1 MSVLRADARR
11 NLGRVLEAAA
21 EAFAE
26 LGPDVSV
33 DEIARRAGVGHG
45 TVFRRF
51 PTKDALL
58 AAVLA
63 VRLEE
68 LADEAELLL
77 ESADP
82 TSAFDEFVWLAADAC
97 GRDRALF
104 EGVPRCES
112 FPEVAAAKERMHA
125 CAAELLGRGQ
135 SSGALRSDVTADDV
149 SALIVS
155 AMHAADQRGAEPD
168 AWRRYIAVVLAGL
181 RTAPT
186 AS

>member
-1 MSVLRADARR
+1 MTVLRADARR
-11 NLGRVLEAAA
+11 NLGRVLEAAS

-26 LGPDVSV
+26 LGPDVTV

-68 LADEAELLL
+68 LADSAESLL
-77 ESADP
+77 ENADP
-82 TSAFDEFVWLAADAC
+82 ATAFEEFVWLAAGAC

-112 FPEVAAAKERMHA
+112 FPDVAATKKRVQA
-125 CAAELLGRGQ
+125 CAAELLERAQANGSLRG
-135 SSGALRSDVTADDV
+135 DVTADDV
-149 SALIVS
+149 SALVVS

-181 RTAPT
+181 RA